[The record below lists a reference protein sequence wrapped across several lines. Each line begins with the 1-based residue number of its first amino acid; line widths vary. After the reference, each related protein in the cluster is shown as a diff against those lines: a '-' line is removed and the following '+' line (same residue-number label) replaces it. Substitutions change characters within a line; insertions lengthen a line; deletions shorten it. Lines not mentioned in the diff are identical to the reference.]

1 MNKKKKRK
9 LDKHNEAKL
18 VVRIEADLRDEF
30 VAACRDLDT
39 TASREI
45 RRFIRD
51 FLTEYGRETEISD

>member
-1 MNKKKKRK
+1 MAKKKEA
-9 LDKHNEAKL
+9 DKDNKAKL

-30 VAACRDLDT
+30 VEACREQDT

-51 FLTEYGRETEISD
+51 FLRKGEKSAKAS

>member
-1 MNKKKKRK
+1 MAKKKAA
-9 LDKHNEAKL
+9 DKAKL

-30 VAACRDLDT
+30 MEACREQDT

-51 FLTEYGRETEISD
+51 FLRKGEKSAKAS

>member
-1 MNKKKKRK
+1 MAKKKEA
-9 LDKHNEAKL
+9 DKDDKAKL

-30 VAACRDLDT
+30 VKICREQDT

-51 FLTEYGRETEISD
+51 FLRKGEKSAKAS

>member
-1 MNKKKKRK
+1 MAKKKEADRD
-9 LDKHNEAKL
+9 DKAKL

-30 VAACRDLDT
+30 VKVCREQDT

-51 FLTEYGRETEISD
+51 FLRKGEKSAKAS

>member
-1 MNKKKKRK
+1 MAKKKEA
-9 LDKHNEAKL
+9 DKDNKAKL

-30 VAACRDLDT
+30 VKVCREQDT

-51 FLTEYGRETEISD
+51 FLRKGEKSAKAS